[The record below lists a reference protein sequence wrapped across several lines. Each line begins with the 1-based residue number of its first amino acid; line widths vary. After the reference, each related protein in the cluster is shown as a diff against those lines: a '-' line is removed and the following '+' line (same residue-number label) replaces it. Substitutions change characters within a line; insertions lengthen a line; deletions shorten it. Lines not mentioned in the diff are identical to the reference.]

1 MTNREKMQSVLTL
14 FFDFEPSFTG
24 IVLQYLNEYKLN
36 LYELNDFYNEIHKY
50 YMRQIQELQNNVSI
64 AKENAYY
71 VSTYLKGEMYK
82 TKEAAIEALPL
93 QIEHAD
99 RVVKLLDDK

>member
-1 MTNREKMQSVLTL
+1 MTDREKMQSVLNY
-14 FFDFEPSFTG
+14 FGDFEPSFTG
-24 IVLQYLNEYKLN
+24 IVLQYLNQYKLN
-36 LYELNDFYNEIHKY
+36 LYELNKFYNEIHKY
-50 YMRQIQELQNNVSI
+50 YTRQMQELQKNVSI

-93 QIEHAD
+93 QIEHAEK
-99 RVVKLLDDK
+99 VVKMLDE